1 MPLLYYESP
10 VAVFTPEA
18 RRALARVTSLWQGEG
33 TATILPKCAFE
44 AIDQPHDLPPIARYP
59 MSRSGI
65 CIVGYSFR
73 LAPLFYRLGGSNL
86 LWWGWSATRKALLA
100 ADWQYQRA
108 VDDPVI
114 AEIIQHLFGQ
124 PVQAAQRYATA
135 EQPTFLDTLPN
146 IEHIWTRELFR
157 QNQGASWPPVP
168 FLGYEAIHLC
178 IADHD

>member
-1 MPLLYYESP
+1 MTLLYYELP

-18 RRALARVTSLWQGEG
+18 RRALARVASPWRGEG
-33 TATILPKCAFE
+33 TATILPKFAFE

-73 LAPLFYRLGGSNL
+73 LAPLLYQLGGSHL
-86 LWWGWSATRKALLA
+86 LWWGWSATRKAFLA

-108 VDDPVI
+108 MDDPVI

-124 PVQAAQRYATA
+124 PVRATQRHTA
-135 EQPTFLDTLPN
+135 HPQQTFLDTLP
-146 IEHIWTRELFR
+146 L
-157 QNQGASWPPVP
+157 
-168 FLGYEAIHLC
+168 
-178 IADHD
+178 